1 MALTVHVSACA
12 DMCSGVTQ
20 KGIPLVTASNVTAFD
35 EEDMDIFS
43 FNLTAAEMNAL
54 DHFGVSRKENVVSG
68 AL

>member
-1 MALTVHVSACA
+1 M
-12 DMCSGVTQ
+12 
-20 KGIPLVTASNVTAFD
+20 TASNVTAFD